1 MIVYPAI
8 DLRGGRVVR
17 LKYGDPA
24 QQTVYGDDPV
34 AVAHGWRAAGAAWL
48 HVVNLDGA
56 LSAAGAEATLKVVS
70 ALAVATGMRIQ
81 FGGGVRDADSMARAF
96 DAGAARV
103 VVGTAAAR
111 RPEFA
116 AEMVA
121 CWGADR
127 VAAALDVREGRV
139 AVEGWQA
146 ASEWTPVALGQR
158 LAALGVRHALYTDV
172 SRDGAGTG
180 VNVAATAELARA
192 TGLEVIASGG
202 VARLDDVRALVATG
216 AVAGVVIGRALYE
229 GAVDLRA
236 ALAIAGGAT
245 A

>member
-56 LSAAGAEATLKVVS
+56 LGAAGAEATLKVVS

-81 FGGGVRDADSMARAF
+81 FGGGVRDAGLGGAGVRCRRGARGVGDGGGAP
-96 DAGAARV
+96 AG
-103 VVGTAAAR
+103 
-111 RPEFA
+111 
-116 AEMVA
+116 
-121 CWGADR
+121 
-127 VAAALDVREGRV
+127 VRGGDGRV
-139 AVEGWQA
+139 
-146 ASEWTPVALGQR
+146 LGR
-158 LAALGVRHALYTDV
+158 GPR
-172 SRDGAGTG
+172 G
-180 VNVAATAELARA
+180 
-192 TGLEVIASGG
+192 
-202 VARLDDVRALVATG
+202 
-216 AVAGVVIGRALYE
+216 
-229 GAVDLRA
+229 
-236 ALAIAGGAT
+236 GGARC